1 MTHSPQFQAAVS
13 CARPAGTRVI
23 EAYSLKLGRR
33 LQCFGEAAFE
43 QWIRLEAD
51 PSVEVFCERP
61 LCLNLADGKLLVDFW
76 VRQGD
81 REMLIIVDDGRGA
94 VPAIA
99 DVDIEV
105 RVIPPADRAA
115 TRIWTDNWQRMLPVI
130 TSCRRDV
137 SASLMQAVQKF
148 VSEPMQ
154 LSRIEQEFVTDD
166 PTPVRAAV
174 FCLLHGGRL
183 EAPQLRSEELS
194 YLTVIHP
201 AVSAQVR
208 VPQPARKLGQPARTL
223 P

>member
-1 MTHSPQFQAAVS
+1 MTNSARFHAAVS
-13 CARPAGTRVI
+13 CARPSGTRVI

-43 QWIRLEAD
+43 EWIRLETD

-61 LCLNLADGKLLVDFW
+61 LLLNLVNGKLLIDFW

-81 REMLIIVDDGRGA
+81 REMLIIVDDGRGV
-94 VPAIA
+94 VPAIT

-105 RVIPPADRAA
+105 RVIPPAERAA

-130 TSCRRDV
+130 TSWRMDV
-137 SASLMQAVQKF
+137 SPSLMQAIQKF

-154 LSRIEQEFVTDD
+154 LSRIEQEFVTSE

-174 FCLLHGGRL
+174 FCLLHRGRL
-183 EAPQLRSEELS
+183 ESPQLRAEELS
-194 YLTVIHP
+194 YLTVIQPAASAQGRVQQTARKWGHP
-201 AVSAQVR
+201 AR
-208 VPQPARKLGQPARTL
+208 ML